1 MRSARL
7 SLGALAVVAAL
18 AVAACSGGS
27 TGASPSAPAPSPSGA
42 STASAACPS
51 SPAPA
56 NPPGA
61 AGAPAG
67 ATPQVKLV
75 VPVDTSTSTV
85 LKPDPAQQI
94 QCGKVQVDTKS
105 DVAFAAPKLANGQTK
120 QLLMDI
126 QVPQTPGPKPLV
138 VYVPGG
144 GFVQDDKQGNL
155 PLRTYAA
162 DAGFVVASVQYRVQP
177 DGATYADSI
186 ADVKSAIRYLRAHAS
201 EYQIDPGKVGVWG
214 DSAGGYLVAMVG
226 VTNGD
231 KQYDIG
237 ENLDQSSDV
246 QAVVDKFGASD
257 LSKLESDYDAASQQA
272 AAGLMT
278 VVGKYVNGPAS
289 TQPASATPATVA
301 AANPITHIKPTDP
314 PFVIFHGSA
323 DTLISPSQTLML
335 QNALKAAGVKSTRY
349 VVEGAGHG
357 DLSFTGDTK
366 SALQWTSANVAAPLL
381 DFLNQSLKG

>member
-1 MRSARL
+1 MRSASL
-7 SLGALAVVAAL
+7 SLGALAVVATL

-27 TGASPSAPAPSPSGA
+27 TGASPSSAPPSPTS
-42 STASAACPS
+42 SSACPS
-51 SPAPA
+51 SPMPV
-56 NPPGA
+56 NPPGG
-61 AGAPAG
+61 AGS
-67 ATPQVKLV
+67 TPQVKLV

-105 DVAFAAPKLANGQTK
+105 NVVFASPKLANGQAK

-126 QVPQTPGPKPLV
+126 QVPRTPGPKPLV

-144 GFVQDDKQGNL
+144 GFVQAGKEGNL

-177 DGATYADSI
+177 DGATYADSV

-201 EYQIDPGKVGVWG
+201 TYQIDPGKVGVWG
-214 DSAGGYLVAMVG
+214 DSAGGYVVAMVG

-231 KQYDIG
+231 KQYDVG
-237 ENLDQSSDV
+237 DNLDQKSDV

-257 LSKLESDYDAASQQA
+257 LSRIESDYDPASQQA
-272 AAGLMT
+272 AAQMMT
-278 VVGKYVNGPAS
+278 VVGKYVNGPAG
-289 TQPASATPATVA
+289 TQPVADTPATVA
-301 AANPITHIKPTDP
+301 AANPITHIKATDP

-335 QNALKAAGVKSTRY
+335 HNALRAAGVKSTRY
-349 VVEGAGHG
+349 VVDGAGHG

-366 SALQWTSANVAAPLL
+366 SALQWTAANIAAPLV
-381 DFLNQSLKG
+381 DFLDQNLKG

>member
-27 TGASPSAPAPSPSGA
+27 TEASPGSSVPSS
-42 STASAACPS
+42 STSSSACPS

-56 NPPGA
+56 GPPGA
-61 AGAPAG
+61 GPAGAP
-67 ATPQVKLV
+67 TPQVKLV

-94 QCGKVQVDTKS
+94 QCGKVQVDTK
-105 DVAFAAPKLANGQTK
+105 DNVAFAAPKLADGKTK
-120 QLLMDI
+120 QLRMDI
-126 QVPQTPGPKPLV
+126 QVPRTPGPKPLV

-144 GFVQDDKQGNL
+144 GFVQADKQGNL

-162 DAGFVVASVQYRVQP
+162 DAGFVVASIQYRVQP
-177 DGATYADSI
+177 DGATYTDSI

-201 EYQIDPGKVGVWG
+201 AYQIDPGKVGVWG

-231 KQYDIG
+231 KRYDIG
-237 ENLDQSSDV
+237 DNLDQSSDV

-289 TQPASATPATVA
+289 TQPASATPAAIA
-301 AANPITHIKPTDP
+301 AANPITHVKPADP

-349 VVEGAGHG
+349 VVGGAGHG

>member
-27 TGASPSAPAPSPSGA
+27 TGASPSSSPTGPSTS
-42 STASAACPS
+42 SSACPS

-61 AGAPAG
+61 AGAA
-67 ATPQVKLV
+67 APQVKLV

-94 QCGKVQVDTKS
+94 QCGKVQVDTKEN
-105 DVAFAAPKLANGQTK
+105 VAFAAPKLANGQTK

-144 GFVQDDKQGNL
+144 GFVQADKQGNL

-162 DAGFVVASVQYRVQP
+162 DAGFVVASIQYRVQP
-177 DGATYADSI
+177 DGATYTDSI

-201 EYQIDPGKVGVWG
+201 TYQIDPGKVGVWG

-231 KQYDIG
+231 KQYDLG
-237 ENLDQSSDV
+237 DNLDQSSDV

-278 VVGKYVNGPAS
+278 VVGKYVNGPDS
-289 TQPASATPATVA
+289 TQPVSATPATVA
-301 AANPITHIKPTDP
+301 AADPVTHIKPNDP

-335 QNALKAAGVKSTRY
+335 QNALRAAGVKSTRY